1 MSNLKNSVQLIGH
14 LGIDPEVKV
23 LESGN
28 KVARFRIATTESYK
42 AKNGNWQEETT
53 WHSIVAWENLA
64 DRIEQQLH
72 KGSYILLEGKLS
84 NRNYVDSKGDKK
96 YVYEVR
102 ATNFLLLD
110 KKPPQVKQESR
121 EDTEGE
127 EMPF

>member
-23 LESGN
+23 VENGN
-28 KVARFRIATTESYK
+28 KVARFRMATTESYK
-42 AKNGNWQEETT
+42 NKNGNWQDETT
-53 WHSIVAWENLA
+53 WHSIVAWESLA
-64 DRIEQQLH
+64 ERIEQQLT
-72 KGSYILLEGKLS
+72 KGAYILLEGKLN

-110 KKPPQVKQESR
+110 KKQTSPKEQSAGAEN
-121 EDTEGE
+121 E